1 MIPVPSNGGTNM
13 NQPSADRRLIL
24 QAVAV
29 GVATGLLPGGQ
40 RVDAQPAAENIFLL
54 SSGLAYLNTGTIG
67 PCRRATIEATRAASQ
82 VLEANPVAHYGRDAG
97 RELIEDTREVAAGF
111 LGCDLDELALTTSTT
126 SGMNAIAQ
134 GLRLVPGD
142 RVLLTDQE
150 HSGGLHCWQYL
161 ARYHGVHLDVVPI
174 PRDEFRAAEIVAA
187 IEKGMRPDTRI
198 ISVSHVLS
206 STGLRMPIAE
216 LAALARGRGA
226 LCIVD
231 GAQAVGA
238 IRVNVRELGCHAY
251 ATSGHKWLMGPKGTG
266 LLFIAKDAQPLIRPM
281 ALEESYRTSSNG
293 TGVVNLPGIL
303 GLGEAIRYLDKADMA
318 QVERH
323 NLDLRNMLAERLLGI
338 EGLTIVS
345 PPAGAL
351 ASPMLTA
358 LLAERFDRAAVSQRL
373 LARHQIAI
381 RPTHAEF
388 GFNGIRFSLHEF
400 NTANDVE
407 RAVDAV
413 RRELEA

>member
-1 MIPVPSNGGTNM
+1 M
-13 NQPSADRRLIL
+13 NQSSSDRRQFL
-24 QAVAV
+24 QTVAG
-29 GVATGLLPGGQ
+29 GVVAGLLPSGQ
-40 RVDAQPAAENIFLL
+40 PVHAQTTAASDFLL
-54 SSGLAYLNTGTIG
+54 SEGLAYLNTGTIG
-67 PCRRATIEATRAASQ
+67 PCRRATIEATQGAWE
-82 VLEANPVAHYGRDAG
+82 VLEANPVAHYGRDVG
-97 RELIEDTREVAAGF
+97 QPLIEDTRTLAAGF

-126 SGMNAIAQ
+126 NGMNAIAQ
-134 GLRLVPGD
+134 GLRLAAGD

-161 ARYHGVHLDVVPI
+161 ERHHGVKLDIVPI
-174 PRDEFRAAEIVAA
+174 PRGEFRAAELVAA
-187 IEKGMRPDTRI
+187 VENAIRPDTRV

-206 STGLRMPIAE
+206 STGLRMPIVE
-216 LAALARGRGA
+216 LAALAKSRGV
-226 LCIVD
+226 LCVVD

-238 IRVNVRELGCHAY
+238 IRVKVRELGCDAY

-303 GLGEAIRYLDKADMA
+303 GLGEAIRYLDKADMT
-318 QVERH
+318 QVETH
-323 NLDLRNMLAERLLGI
+323 NLELRNTLAERLRAI
-338 EGLTIVS
+338 EGLTLVS

-351 ASPMLTA
+351 ASPLLTA
-358 LLAERFDRAAVSQRL
+358 LLAERFDRATVSQRL
-373 LARHQIAI
+373 LERHQIVI

-400 NTANDVE
+400 NTTHDVE
-407 RAVDAV
+407 RAVEAV
-413 RRELEA
+413 RRELGA